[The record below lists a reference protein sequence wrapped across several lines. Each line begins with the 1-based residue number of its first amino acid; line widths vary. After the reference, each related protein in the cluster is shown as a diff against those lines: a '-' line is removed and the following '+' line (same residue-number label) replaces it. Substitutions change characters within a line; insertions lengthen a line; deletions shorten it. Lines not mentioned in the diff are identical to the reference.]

1 MIKNK
6 TFHKPTCKFNDDQQW
21 LSTGLGADAK
31 EVDDVYMA
39 PDLLH
44 YLHLLVTMVM
54 VMVVMM
60 MLVMMMVMLVF
71 LMMWKEMKP

>member
-1 MIKNK
+1 MMLYIT

-21 LSTGLGADAK
+21 LSTGLGADTK

-54 VMVVMM
+54 VVMM
-60 MLVMMMVMLVF
+60 MLMMVMMMVMLM
-71 LMMWKEMKP
+71 LMMMC

>member
-31 EVDDVYMA
+31 EVDYVHVA

-44 YLHLLVTMVM
+44 YLHLLWRQTMMIVIVM
-54 VMVVMM
+54 DGGGDFG
-60 MLVMMMVMLVF
+60 LDD
-71 LMMWKEMKP
+71 

>member
-54 VMVVMM
+54 VMVMM
-60 MLVMMMVMLVF
+60 TMLVMMMF
-71 LMMWKEMKP
+71 MMMC

>member
-1 MIKNK
+1 MFYHDALLYNISDK
-6 TFHKPTCKFNDDQQW
+6 HTCKFNDDQQW
-21 LSTGLGADAK
+21 LSTRLGADAK

-54 VMVVMM
+54 VMVT
-60 MLVMMMVMLVF
+60 MLVMMMVMLM
-71 LMMWKEMKP
+71 LMMVC